1 MLIIYYTVSPDYTSM
16 NNNKSDKKT
25 NKNPLPSTSRF
36 TTFSNTT
43 STINTDNNNTNKS
56 NNNNNKYED
65 QVLKRYMLKYLDGCF
80 NKIKSMEILLKNM
93 EELIAQKGIIKC
105 VNEIQ
110 SILMLNIITNL

>member
-1 MLIIYYTVSPDYTSM
+1 M

-36 TTFSNTT
+36 TAFSNTS
-43 STINTDNNNTNKS
+43 STLNTDNNTKVNS
-56 NNNNNKYED
+56 NKYED
-65 QVLKRYMLKYLDGCF
+65 QVLKRYILKYLDGCF